1 MSFDFTPAP
10 QPFPRWW
17 GPYTPATGNHSG
29 FRFHRGTLGT
39 WVGDAFWTVRRSR
52 GVELL
57 ERVVR
62 QRWGGGRVLLLPN
75 GLVVKPLQEQD
86 QRGIREYIGLIKGDV
101 ILVTPD
107 GDEFTLRNPVGLRP
121 GGAWQGPRST
131 GLSCVLQ
138 ANGSLK
144 CEWHHPDGD
153 GSINQTLQL
162 TSPNAAFAKTFRALR
177 GTPAGAVRV
186 TANGAV
192 ITSWQDRGQ
201 WKCHYIGH
209 INFAEWPHLEEWI
222 EWRTTAEPEHRVF
235 DSLPDLRHT
244 AAPADVEDEDEDS
257 HDDEESDFDYP
268 YDPTEDIYDDYI
280 PPPEME
286 EEEDEAEEEDEDE
299 GEDSPDQEDL
309 GEQQESFAER
319 EKLLSCIDFPGSG
332 LANPLETGN
341 RQHADAKPKHP
352 PAPTGFWNWV
362 VKKLKG
368 QS

>member
-10 QPFPRWW
+10 QPFPRWR
-17 GPYTPATGNHSG
+17 GPYTPSKGNRSG
-29 FRFHRGTLGT
+29 FRFHRGKLGT

-75 GLVVKPLQEQD
+75 GLVVKPLQEED
-86 QRGIREYIGLIKGDV
+86 QRGIRQYIGLIKGDV

-107 GDEFTLRNPVGLRP
+107 GDEFTLRNPAGLRP
-121 GGAWQGPRST
+121 GGAWRGPRST

-144 CEWHHPDGD
+144 CEWHHPDGY
-153 GSINQTLQL
+153 GSINQTVQL
-162 TSPNAAFAKTFRALR
+162 TSPNAAFANTFKALR
-177 GTPAGAVRV
+177 GTPVGAVRV

-209 INFAEWPHLEEWI
+209 INVSEWLHLEEWI
-222 EWRTTAEPEHRVF
+222 ESRTTAESEHRTF
-235 DSLPDLRHT
+235 ESFPDPRHT
-244 AAPADVEDEDEDS
+244 AAPADTEDEDS
-257 HDDEESDFDYP
+257 DDDEESELEYP
-268 YDPTEDIYDDYI
+268 FDPTEDIYEDYM

-286 EEEDEAEEEDEDE
+286 EEEEEEEDEDE
-299 GEDSPDQEDL
+299 DEDAAASSPGL
-309 GEQQESFAER
+309 CPYQQIS
-319 EKLLSCIDFPGSG
+319 S
-332 LANPLETGN
+332 
-341 RQHADAKPKHP
+341 
-352 PAPTGFWNWV
+352 
-362 VKKLKG
+362 
-368 QS
+368 